1 MLLSRTCEILVAKS
15 FRKPMI
21 LFPNSVGP
29 FRTIVGRSLGRFSLN
44 RFDYLLIRDPI
55 SYEIAKKMKIR
66 SPKTLTYDTALLFSA
81 ERREARGDF
90 ARPVIGISPG
100 VYKSSI
106 SSKELDN
113 YIVAH
118 SRALDRGIEQYGFSV
133 VFLPHYISGFSL
145 DDLEICKLIRKK
157 MANQKMTRIVETESV
172 DEFKN
177 LLDQM
182 DMVISSKMHPA
193 VLAASGYVPIIC
205 IAYDHK
211 QTSFFRRLHMEDC
224 LVELRSLSYHT
235 LYDRIEDVWRNKER
249 ISRLLR
255 HTIPC
260 WQKSLKATI
269 TQALARY
276 VDTGYDEIDR

>member
-1 MLLSRTCEILVAKS
+1 
-15 FRKPMI
+15 
-21 LFPNSVGP
+21 
-29 FRTIVGRSLGRFSLN
+29 
-44 RFDYLLIRDPI
+44 LIRDPI
-55 SYEIAKKMKIR
+55 SYEIVQEMKVH
-66 SPKTLTYDTALLFSA
+66 SPKTLTYDTALLFST
-81 ERREARGDF
+81 ERKEARSDF

-118 SRALDRGIEQYGFSV
+118 SRALDKGIEQYGFSV

-145 DDLEICKLIRKK
+145 DDLEICKLIREK
-157 MANQKMTRIVETESV
+157 MANQKMTRIIKTESV

-211 QTSFFRRLHMEDC
+211 QTSFFKRLHMEDC
-224 LVELRSLSYHT
+224 LIEIRSLSYHT

-249 ISRLLR
+249 ISGLLR
-255 HTIPC
+255 STIPC

-269 TQALARY
+269 RQALACY
-276 VDTGYDEIDR
+276 VDTRHDGIDR